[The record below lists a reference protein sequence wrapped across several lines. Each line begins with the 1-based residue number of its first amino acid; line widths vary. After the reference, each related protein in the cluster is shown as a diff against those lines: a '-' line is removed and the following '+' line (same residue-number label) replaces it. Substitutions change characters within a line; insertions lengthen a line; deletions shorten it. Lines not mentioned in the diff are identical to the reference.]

1 MKKPTSILTARQ
13 QRDYADALADGVPA
27 EVIAEFDAS
36 LAKAEERW
44 KRELRNVLRT
54 GRPAIL
60 RDSDD
65 GGVEASTSA
74 QRAI

>member
-1 MKKPTSILTARQ
+1 MKKPKSILTAKQ
-13 QRDYADALADGVPA
+13 QRDYADALADGVPP

-44 KRELRNVLRT
+44 KWQLHDAVRT

-60 RDSDD
+60 RDIDD
-65 GGVEASTSA
+65 A
-74 QRAI
+74 